1 MTFQEFVRYHMPA
14 LEADEV
20 RFNVQIAVMAAAKDF
35 PAGFQY
41 WTLGAPGH
49 CAFRSPDRSIL
60 LAELD
65 RNECQ
70 RLARETKNVS
80 YPGVL
85 ERDDTAVWFAEEA
98 SLSGI
103 TFQAIEQQR
112 IHAHRISLVS
122 RGGSR
127 CALSHRCGRATAFRM
142 DDRVS
147 PRSYSLR
154 STAAMG
160 ES

>member
-20 RFNVQIAVMAAAKDF
+20 RFNVQIAVMAAAAKDF

-49 CAFRSPDRSIL
+49 CALFCLPHSIATSVSVLRARPKTFPIPASWEGTILRSGLRRKR
-60 LAELD
+60 AY
-65 RNECQ
+65 R
-70 RLARETKNVS
+70 
-80 YPGVL
+80 
-85 ERDDTAVWFAEEA
+85 A
-98 SLSGI
+98 SLS

-112 IHAHRISLVS
+112 IHALTESPLYPGAEGAARLV
-122 RGGSR
+122 
-127 CALSHRCGRATAFRM
+127 SHRCGRATAFRM

-160 ES
+160 EG